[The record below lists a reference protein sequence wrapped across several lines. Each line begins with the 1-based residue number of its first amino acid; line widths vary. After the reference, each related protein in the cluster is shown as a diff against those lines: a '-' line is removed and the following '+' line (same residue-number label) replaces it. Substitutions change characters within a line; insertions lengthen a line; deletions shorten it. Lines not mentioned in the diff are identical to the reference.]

1 MSFLLNSLMLAADA
15 ADTTGK
21 PKWQEIAECPTA
33 WGLLLGTIGLWLML
47 PQAIRIRGLLRS
59 VVLGSDSHAPPVRHG
74 KTVGGVLLV
83 LALGLVG
90 ADLPWLANPLAQGVF
105 WAMAAITL
113 VAAIG
118 CITAQSPVYSAL
130 WFAMSLLG
138 TSGLFFLEGAQFLSV
153 ATIVVYA
160 GAIVVT
166 FLFVLML
173 AQPEGQA
180 SYDRISWGWFPRTIS
195 VLVAGGIVAMLT
207 LMLGGLKDQ
216 AAAEGRDL
224 QARAALVSARD
235 AATKSNDTSLALK
248 VSAQHPKNDI
258 LNENHMARLGGYLF
272 TRHLISIEVAGTL
285 LLAALVGAVAIAIQ
299 GKQRDRVDEA
309 LSSGATGEG
318 A

>member
-1 MSFLLNSLMLAADA
+1 MNWFLLAAETADA
-15 ADTTGK
+15 AAK
-21 PKWQEIAECPTA
+21 PKWREIAECPTA
-33 WGLLLGTIGLWLML
+33 WGLFLGVVGLWLML
-47 PQAIRIRGLLRS
+47 PQAIRIRSLFRS
-59 VVLGSDSHAPPVRHG
+59 FVLGNDLSAPPVRHG

-83 LALGLVG
+83 LALGLIG

-173 AQPEGQA
+173 AQPEGHA
-180 SYDRISWGWFPRTIS
+180 AYDRITWGWFPRTIS

-207 LMLGGLKDQ
+207 LVLGGLKDQ
-216 AAAEGRDL
+216 AQAEGRDME
-224 QARAALVSARD
+224 ARAALVAARD
-235 AATKSNDTSLALK
+235 AAKPADDKSLALK
-248 VSAQHPKNDI
+248 QPAKPKNDI
-258 LNENHMARLGGYLF
+258 LTEHHMARLGGYLF

-299 GKQRDRVDEA
+299 GKQRDRVEEA
-309 LSSGATGEG
+309 LTSGANT
-318 A
+318 

>member
-1 MSFLLNSLMLAADA
+1 MSL
-15 ADTTGK
+15 K
-21 PKWQEIAECPTA
+21 EIVQCPTA
-33 WGLLLGTIGLWLML
+33 WALLLSAVGLWLLLPQAVKHGRTIGGLLLVI
-47 PQAIRIRGLLRS
+47 
-59 VVLGSDSHAPPVRHG
+59 
-74 KTVGGVLLV
+74 
-83 LALGLVG
+83 ALGLFG
-90 ADLPWLANPLAQGVF
+90 ADLPWLANPVAQGVF

-173 AQPEGQA
+173 AQPEGHA

-207 LMLGGLKDQ
+207 LVLGGLKDQ
-216 AAAEGRDL
+216 AKAEGRDIE
-224 QARAALVSARD
+224 ARAALVAARD
-235 AATKSNDTSLALK
+235 AAKPAAGSLALRK
-248 VSAQHPKNDI
+248 PAHGPQNDI

-299 GKQRDRVDEA
+299 GKQRDRVEEA
-309 LSSGATGEG
+309 LTTGADT
-318 A
+318 

>member
-1 MSFLLNSLMLAADA
+1 MNFFNSMLLAADA
-15 ADTTGK
+15 ADAVAK
-21 PKWQEIAECPTA
+21 PKWREIVECPTA
-33 WGLLLGTIGLWLML
+33 WGLFLGVIGLWLML
-47 PQAIRIRGLLRS
+47 PQAIRIRSLLRTF
-59 VVLGSDSHAPPVRHG
+59 VLGNDLSAPPVRHG
-74 KTVGGVLLV
+74 KTVGALFLV
-83 LALGLVG
+83 IALGLIG
-90 ADLPWLANPLAQGVF
+90 ADLPWLANPVAQGVF

-173 AQPEGQA
+173 AQPEGHA
-180 SYDRISWGWFPRTIS
+180 SYDRITWGWFPRTIS
-195 VLVAGGIVAMLT
+195 VLVAGGIVAMLS
-207 LMLGGLKDQ
+207 LVLGGLKDQ
-216 AAAEGRDL
+216 AEAEGRDL
-224 QARAALVSARD
+224 QARAALVAAKD
-235 AATKSNDTSLALK
+235 ALVKPTDKSLALK
-248 VSAQHPKNDI
+248 TPAFGPKNDI
-258 LNENHMARLGGYLF
+258 LTEHHMARLGGYLF

-299 GKQRDRVDEA
+299 GKQRDRVEEA
-309 LSSGATGEG
+309 LSTGAD

>member
-1 MSFLLNSLMLAADA
+1 MTL
-15 ADTTGK
+15 K
-21 PKWQEIAECPTA
+21 EILQCPTA
-33 WGLLLGTIGLWLML
+33 WALLLSAIGLWLLL
-47 PQAIRIRGLLRS
+47 PQAVRQGKTIGGLL
-59 VVLGSDSHAPPVRHG
+59 
-74 KTVGGVLLV
+74 LV
-83 LALGLVG
+83 IALGLFG
-90 ADLPWLANPLAQGVF
+90 ADLPWLANPVAQGVF

-130 WFAMSLLG
+130 WFALSLLG

-173 AQPEGQA
+173 AQPEGHA
-180 SYDRISWGWFPRTIS
+180 SYDRITWGWFPRTIS

-207 LMLGGLKDQ
+207 LVLGGLKDQ
-216 AAAEGRDL
+216 AAAEGRNL
-224 QARAALVSARD
+224 QARAALVAAQD
-235 AATKSNDTSLALK
+235 ATKSADDKSLALK
-248 VSAQHPKNDI
+248 TPAHGPQNDI
-258 LNENHMARLGGYLF
+258 LNEHHMARLGGYLF

-299 GKQRDRVDEA
+299 GKQRDRVEEA
-309 LSSGATGEG
+309 LSAGTLAGGETP
-318 A
+318 